1 MKRIKILSV
10 LLAVLIALTCISV
23 FPASAAL
30 IKTISSIEFTEV
42 PNDIYTKNPDEMLY
56 GIKLKVTYTDK
67 TSKVLTVSAS
77 NADYTDSGDYLDSY
91 ASSYSSAEISAG
103 LTSHISLEAYNY
115 TGDFIQ
121 INATVLKSSSSE
133 KICEA
138 ETKFDYPDNYQLPEI
153 FCNDYL
159 VYKDNG
165 DNTLT
170 MINRAIVADYHDY
183 DEDYTA
189 PTIVIPEEI
198 HGKTVTSVAN
208 YALLGSAYPSSVTI
222 PDTVTSI
229 GEYAFGYSFV
239 LGDYGYNNNIPENVA
254 NSFLAYK
261 LPDADDN
268 DPFLVEI
275 RFYSD
280 NAQAASDSLHSKY
293 LSDCDDYEYDEDL
306 EIAYATI
313 TKAQIYSMQ
322 DVEDIFIELLYERDT
337 CISEEVYDFA
347 EYIGYDKEM
356 CVEVYVYTETDDEL
370 DALCKELSKKY
381 FGGRTDY
388 IVDYEYSNMR
398 IDATF
403 DEIKAASMDDS
414 ASYINLY
421 CDELSYQL
429 YKKLYFEDSEYKTDV
444 FVAGYSEESSSETY
458 AECAETYFPN
468 CDYEIKYF
476 DNEELLIIKDTS
488 KQQILNANQNTN
500 FYLGLFDYPLI
511 TPYYDIVIHGKNGST
526 AQSYAEENSIEF
538 VGTGSQYQLGDVNL
552 DGVVSVIDATD
563 ILKYNVELITFTDEQ
578 KALAD
583 FDQNGT
589 INVSDASEIQ
599 RAIVNS

>member
-10 LLAVLIALTCISV
+10 LLAVLVALTCISV

-91 ASSYSSAEISAG
+91 ACSYSSAEISAG
-103 LTSHISLEAYNY
+103 LTSDISLEAYNY
-115 TGDFIQ
+115 AGDFVQLYVAVYKNYDEICS
-121 INATVLKSSSSE
+121 TE
-133 KICEA
+133 K
-138 ETKFDYPDNYQLPEI
+138 KLDYPEDYQLPEI

-170 MINRAIVADYHDY
+170 MTGSAIIFDYHNY
-183 DEDYTA
+183 NEDYIV
-189 PTIVIPEEI
+189 PPMVIPEKI

-208 YALLGSAYPSSVTI
+208 YALLTNEQPSSITI

-229 GEYAFGYSFV
+229 GEYAFGYCLT
-239 LGDYGYNNNIPENVA
+239 LGDYGVNYNIPSNVA
-254 NSFLAYK
+254 DSLLSLK
-261 LPDADDN
+261 LPDADDS
-268 DPFLVEI
+268 DTFLAQI
-275 RFYSD
+275 SFYSED
-280 NAQAASDSLHSKY
+280 AQTASDSLRSKY
-293 LSDCDDYEYDEDL
+293 LPDCKDYEYDEDMGV
-306 EIAYATI
+306 AYATV

-322 DVEDIFIELLYERDT
+322 DVDDIFIELINERDSY
-337 CISEEVYDFA
+337 ISEEVYDFA
-347 EYIGYDKEM
+347 DYIGYDKKL
-356 CVEVYVYTETDDEL
+356 CVEFSVIADTDSEL
-370 DALCKELSKKY
+370 DSLCKELSKKY

-388 IVDYEYSNMR
+388 TVDYEYSNMR

-458 AECAETYFPN
+458 TECADKYFPN
-468 CDYEIKYF
+468 CDYEITHFNMDEVMIVKGA
-476 DNEELLIIKDTS
+476 S
-488 KQQILNANQNTN
+488 KQQILDAGQNSDLDFN
-500 FYLGLFDYPLI
+500 LFDYPQI
-511 TPYYDIVIHGKNGST
+511 TPFKGVVIHGKNGSA

-563 ILKYNVELITFTDEQ
+563 ILKYNVDLITFTDEQ

>member
-10 LLAVLIALTCISV
+10 LLAVLVALTCISV

-56 GIKLKVTYTDK
+56 GIKLKVIYTDK

-77 NADYTDSGDYLDSY
+77 NADYTDSGDYLDSH
-91 ASSYSSAEISAG
+91 ACSYSSAEISVG
-103 LTSHISLEAYNY
+103 LTSDISLEAYNY
-115 TGDFIQ
+115 AGDFVQLYVAVYKNYDEICS
-121 INATVLKSSSSE
+121 TE
-133 KICEA
+133 K
-138 ETKFDYPDNYQLPEI
+138 KLDYPEDYQLPEI

-170 MINRAIVADYHDY
+170 MTGSAIIFDYHNY
-183 DEDYTA
+183 NEDYIV
-189 PTIVIPEEI
+189 PPMVIPEKI

-208 YALLGSAYPSSVTI
+208 YALLTNEQPSSITI

-229 GEYAFGYSFV
+229 GEYAFGYCLT
-239 LGDYGYNNNIPENVA
+239 LGDYGVNYNIPSNVA
-254 NSFLAYK
+254 DSLLSLK
-261 LPDADDN
+261 LPDADDS
-268 DPFLVEI
+268 DTFLAQI
-275 RFYSD
+275 SFYSED
-280 NAQAASDSLHSKY
+280 AQTASDSLRSKY
-293 LSDCDDYEYDEDL
+293 LPDCKDYEYDEDMGV
-306 EIAYATI
+306 AYATV

-322 DVEDIFIELLYERDT
+322 DVDDIFIELINERDSY
-337 CISEEVYDFA
+337 ISEEVYDFA
-347 EYIGYDKEM
+347 DYIGYDKKL
-356 CVEVYVYTETDDEL
+356 CVEFSVIADTDSEL
-370 DALCKELSKKY
+370 DSLCKELSKKY

-388 IVDYEYSNMR
+388 TVDYEYSNMR

-458 AECAETYFPN
+458 TECADKYFPN
-468 CDYEIKYF
+468 CDYEITHFNMDEVMIVKGA
-476 DNEELLIIKDTS
+476 S
-488 KQQILNANQNTN
+488 KQQILDAGQNSDLDFN
-500 FYLGLFDYPLI
+500 LFDYPQI
-511 TPYYDIVIHGKNGST
+511 TPFKGVVIHGKNGSA

>member
-10 LLAVLIALTCISV
+10 LLAVLVALTCISV

-67 TSKVLTVSAS
+67 TSKTLTVSAS

-91 ASSYSSAEISAG
+91 ACSYSSAEISAG
-103 LTSHISLEAYNY
+103 LTSDISLEAYNY
-115 TGDFIQ
+115 AGDFVQLYVAVYKNYDEICS
-121 INATVLKSSSSE
+121 TE
-133 KICEA
+133 K
-138 ETKFDYPDNYQLPEI
+138 KLDYPEDYQLPEI

-170 MINRAIVADYHDY
+170 MTGSAIIFDYHNY
-183 DEDYTA
+183 NEDYIV
-189 PTIVIPEEI
+189 PPMVIPEKI

-208 YALLGSAYPSSVTI
+208 YALLTNEQPSSITI

-229 GEYAFGYSFV
+229 GEYAFGYCLT
-239 LGDYGYNNNIPENVA
+239 LGDYGVNYNIPSNVA
-254 NSFLAYK
+254 DSLLSLK
-261 LPDADDN
+261 LPDADDS
-268 DPFLVEI
+268 DTFLAQI
-275 RFYSD
+275 SFYSED
-280 NAQAASDSLHSKY
+280 AQTASDSLRSKY
-293 LSDCDDYEYDEDL
+293 LPDCKDYEYDEDMGV
-306 EIAYATI
+306 AYATV

-322 DVEDIFIELLYERDT
+322 DVDDIFIELINERDSY
-337 CISEEVYDFA
+337 ISEEVYDFA
-347 EYIGYDKEM
+347 DYIGYDKKL
-356 CVEVYVYTETDDEL
+356 CVEFSVIADTDSEL
-370 DALCKELSKKY
+370 DSLCKELSKKY

-388 IVDYEYSNMR
+388 TVDYEYSNMR

-458 AECAETYFPN
+458 TECADKYFPN
-468 CDYEIKYF
+468 CDYEITHFNMDEVMIVKGA
-476 DNEELLIIKDTS
+476 S
-488 KQQILNANQNTN
+488 KQQILDAGQNSDLDFN
-500 FYLGLFDYPLI
+500 LFDYPQI
-511 TPYYDIVIHGKNGST
+511 TPFKGVVIHGKNGSA

>member
-1 MKRIKILSV
+1 MKRVKILSV
-10 LLAVLIALTCISV
+10 LLAVLVALTCISV

-42 PNDIYTKNPDEMLY
+42 PNDIYTRNPDEMLY
-56 GIKLKVTYTDK
+56 GIKLKVIYTDK

-91 ASSYSSAEISAG
+91 ACSYSSAEISAG
-103 LTSHISLEAYNY
+103 LTSDISLEAYNY

-121 INATVLKSSSSE
+121 INATVLKSSSGE

-170 MINRAIVADYHDY
+170 MTGSAIIFDYHNY
-183 DEDYTA
+183 NEDYIV
-189 PTIVIPEEI
+189 PPMVIPEKI

-208 YALLGSAYPSSVTI
+208 YALLTNEQPSSITI

-229 GEYAFGYSFV
+229 GEYAFGYCLT
-239 LGDYGYNNNIPENVA
+239 LGDYGVNYNIPSNVA
-254 NSFLAYK
+254 DSLLSLK
-261 LPDADDN
+261 LPDADDS
-268 DPFLVEI
+268 DTFLAQI
-275 RFYSD
+275 SFYSED
-280 NAQAASDSLHSKY
+280 AQTASDSLRSKY
-293 LSDCDDYEYDEDL
+293 LPDCKDYEYDEDMGV
-306 EIAYATI
+306 AYATV

-322 DVEDIFIELLYERDT
+322 DVDDIFIELINERDSY
-337 CISEEVYDFA
+337 ISEEVYDFA
-347 EYIGYDKEM
+347 DYIGYDKKL
-356 CVEVYVYTETDDEL
+356 CVEFSVIADTDSEL
-370 DALCKELSKKY
+370 DSLCKELSKKY

-388 IVDYEYSNMR
+388 TVDYDEYSMR
-398 IDATF
+398 INTTL

-414 ASYINLY
+414 AGYVDLY
-421 CDELSYQL
+421 CDELTYPL
-429 YKKLYFEDSEYKTDV
+429 YKKLYLENSEYKTDIYV
-444 FVAGYSEESSSETY
+444 SGYSEDYSLETY
-458 AECAETYFPN
+458 AECADKYFPN
-468 CDYEIKYF
+468 CDYEITHFNMDEVMIVKGA
-476 DNEELLIIKDTS
+476 S
-488 KQQILNANQNTN
+488 KQQILDAGQNSDLDFN
-500 FYLGLFDYPLI
+500 LFDYPLI
-511 TPYYDIVIHGKNGST
+511 NPYYEIVIRGKNGSA
-526 AQSYAEENSIEF
+526 AQRYAEENSIEF
-538 VGTGSQYQLGDVNL
+538 VGTGTQYQLGDVNL
-552 DGVVSVIDATD
+552 DGVVSVTDATD
-563 ILKYNVELITFTDEQ
+563 ILKYNVDLITFTDEQ

>member
-10 LLAVLIALTCISV
+10 LLAVLVALTCISV
-23 FPASAAL
+23 FPTSAAL

-56 GIKLKVTYTDK
+56 GIKLKVIYTDK

-77 NADYTDSGDYLDSY
+77 NADYTDSGDYLDSH
-91 ASSYSSAEISAG
+91 ACSYSSAEISVG
-103 LTSHISLEAYNY
+103 LTSDISLEAYNY
-115 TGDFIQ
+115 AGDFVQLYVAVYKNYDEICS
-121 INATVLKSSSSE
+121 TE
-133 KICEA
+133 K
-138 ETKFDYPDNYQLPEI
+138 KLDYPEDYQLPEI

-170 MINRAIVADYHDY
+170 MTGSAIIFDYHNY
-183 DEDYTA
+183 NEDYIV
-189 PTIVIPEEI
+189 PPMVIPEKI

-208 YALLGSAYPSSVTI
+208 YALLTNEQPSSITI

-229 GEYAFGYSFV
+229 GEYAFGYCLT
-239 LGDYGYNNNIPENVA
+239 LGDYGVNYNIPSNVA
-254 NSFLAYK
+254 DSLLSLKF
-261 LPDADDN
+261 PDADDS
-268 DPFLVEI
+268 DTFLAQI
-275 RFYSD
+275 SFYSED
-280 NAQAASDSLHSKY
+280 AQTASDSLRSKY
-293 LSDCDDYEYDEDL
+293 LPDCKDYEYDEDMGV
-306 EIAYATI
+306 AYATV

-322 DVEDIFIELLYERDT
+322 DVDDIFIELINERDSY
-337 CISEEVYDFA
+337 ISEEVYDFA
-347 EYIGYDKEM
+347 DYIGYDKKL
-356 CVEVYVYTETDDEL
+356 CVEFSVIADTDSEL
-370 DALCKELSKKY
+370 DSLCKELSKKY

-388 IVDYEYSNMR
+388 TVDYDEYSMR
-398 IDATF
+398 INTTL

-414 ASYINLY
+414 AGYVDLY
-421 CDELSYQL
+421 CDELTYPL
-429 YKKLYFEDSEYKTDV
+429 YKKLYLENSEYKTDIYV
-444 FVAGYSEESSSETY
+444 SGYSEDYSLETY
-458 AECAETYFPN
+458 TECADKYFPN
-468 CDYEIKYF
+468 CDYEITHFNMDEVMIVKGA
-476 DNEELLIIKDTS
+476 S
-488 KQQILNANQNTN
+488 KQQILDAGQNSDLDFN
-500 FYLGLFDYPLI
+500 LFDYPQI
-511 TPYYDIVIHGKNGST
+511 TPFKGVVIHGKNGSA
-526 AQSYAEENSIEF
+526 AQRYAEENSIEF
-538 VGTGSQYQLGDVNL
+538 VGTGTQYQLGDVNL

>member
-10 LLAVLIALTCISV
+10 LLAVLVALTCISV

-56 GIKLKVTYTDK
+56 GIKLKVIYTDK
-67 TSKVLTVSAS
+67 TSKTLTVSAS
-77 NADYTDSGDYLDSY
+77 NADYTDSGDYLDSH
-91 ASSYSSAEISAG
+91 ACSYSSAEISAG

-121 INATVLKSSSSE
+121 INATVLKSSSGE

-208 YALLGSAYPSSVTI
+208 YALLGIAYPSSVTI

-239 LGDYGYNNNIPENVA
+239 PGDYGYNNNIPENVA

-268 DPFLVEI
+268 DPFLIEI
-275 RFYSD
+275 SFYSD

-322 DVEDIFIELLYERDT
+322 DVEDIFIELLYERD
-337 CISEEVYDFA
+337 SSVPEEIYDFA

-370 DALCKELSKKY
+370 NALCKELSKKY

-388 IVDYEYSNMR
+388 TVDYDEYSMR
-398 IDATF
+398 INTTL

-414 ASYINLY
+414 AGYVDLY
-421 CDELSYQL
+421 CDELTYPL
-429 YKKLYFEDSEYKTDV
+429 YKKLYLENSEYKTDIYV
-444 FVAGYSEESSSETY
+444 SGYSEDYSLETY
-458 AECAETYFPN
+458 TECADKYFPN

-476 DNEELLIIKDTS
+476 DNEELLIIKDAS

-511 TPYYDIVIHGKNGST
+511 NPYYEIAIHGKNGSA
-526 AQSYAEENSIEF
+526 AQRYAEENSIEF
-538 VGTGSQYQLGDVNL
+538 VGTGTQYQLGDVNL

-563 ILKYNVELITFTDEQ
+563 ILKYNVDLITFTDEQ